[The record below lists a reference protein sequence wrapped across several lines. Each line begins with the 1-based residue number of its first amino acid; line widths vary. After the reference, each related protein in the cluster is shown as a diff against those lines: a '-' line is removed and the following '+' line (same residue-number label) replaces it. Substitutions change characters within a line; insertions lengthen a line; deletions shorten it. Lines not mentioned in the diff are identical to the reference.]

1 MTAAEEDQH
10 PSSVGTVTD
19 EPPVESPSLR
29 GLSLVLDIVGRTLI
43 TVGLLMLAFVG
54 YQLWGTGV
62 HETREQD
69 SLKLSFQRAASLTK
83 QSNVTPVSGQGIG
96 RIVIP
101 SIGVDKFIVAGVDY
115 KSLKKGP
122 GLFPNSPLPGQLGNV
137 AIAGHR
143 TTFGAPFERINELG
157 VGDTIQLVTAN
168 KTFTYVVTQE
178 PVIVRPSKVEVV
190 QTTDKTRA
198 RLTLVSCHPKW
209 TAANRIVVVA
219 YMSGTDTPEKATPF
233 VPNQSKSDVVNGL
246 EEGWL
251 HDPSAW
257 PAVLFYGAIL
267 ALIGAVAVLF
277 VKTGRRRSVVY
288 PPALVVFLIVLY
300 PFFENLS
307 RLLPSNL

>member
-1 MTAAEEDQH
+1 M
-10 PSSVGTVTD
+10 
-19 EPPVESPSLR
+19 R
-29 GLSLVLDIVGRTLI
+29 GVSLVLDVVGRALI

-62 HETREQD
+62 HESREQD
-69 SLKLSFQRAASLTK
+69 SLQLSFQRAASLTK
-83 QSNVTPVSGQGIG
+83 ESNVAPVNGEGIG

-143 TTFGAPFERINELG
+143 TTFGAPFERIDELG
-157 VGDTIQLVTAN
+157 VGDTIQLVTAK

-178 PVIVRPSKVEVV
+178 PVIVRPSKVDVV

-219 YMSGTDTPEKATPF
+219 YMTGTDTPEKATPF
-233 VPNQSKSDVVNGL
+233 VPTKTASDTVNAL
-246 EEGWL
+246 EEGWF
-251 HDPSAW
+251 HDPGAW
-257 PAVLFYGAIL
+257 PAVLFYGALL
-267 ALIGAVAVLF
+267 ALIGAVAILF
-277 VKTGRRRSVVY
+277 VKRGQKRAVVY
-288 PPALVVFLIVLY
+288 PPALAVFLVVLY